1 MGKKQQPSPPSET
14 FVAADQLPAAEILAG
29 ELVSVVARNVESGRL
44 SEHAISQAWATALAR
59 LGLAAAADGASGG
72 STTLVTGSSSRQA
85 ASLQEIFDE
94 LVGIL
99 GGDRPLLIIP
109 AILGNNNHGGI
120 TSVAQMALSNIG
132 EKLME
137 KASLGAGKKGNPFQ
151 TIGPANRAD
160 NSEYLL
166 PLNKVVDGD
175 LTMKMEQHQFP
186 DKLLEDW
193 LEKPAIFWL
202 GYQKMGI

>member
-1 MGKKQQPSPPSET
+1 MVKKQQPSPPSET
-14 FVAADQLPAAEILAG
+14 FVAAAAQLPAAEILAG

-99 GGDRPLLIIP
+99 GGDRPLLIM
-109 AILGNNNHGGI
+109 
-120 TSVAQMALSNIG
+120 S
-132 EKLME
+132 
-137 KASLGAGKKGNPFQ
+137 SLQSSACSRTG
-151 TIGPANRAD
+151 
-160 NSEYLL
+160 S
-166 PLNKVVDGD
+166 
-175 LTMKMEQHQFP
+175 
-186 DKLLEDW
+186 
-193 LEKPAIFWL
+193 
-202 GYQKMGI
+202 

>member
-1 MGKKQQPSPPSET
+1 MGKKQQPSPPAET
-14 FVAADQLPAAEILAG
+14 FVDAAQLPAAEILAG

-72 STTLVTGSSSRQA
+72 STSLVPGSSSRQA

-132 EKLME
+132 EQLME
-137 KASLGAGKKGNPFQ
+137 KASLGAGKKGNPWRGCQ
-151 TIGPANRAD
+151 
-160 NSEYLL
+160 
-166 PLNKVVDGD
+166 
-175 LTMKMEQHQFP
+175 
-186 DKLLEDW
+186 
-193 LEKPAIFWL
+193 
-202 GYQKMGI
+202 

>member
-1 MGKKQQPSPPSET
+1 MVKKQQASPPPSET
-14 FVAADQLPAAEILAG
+14 FVAADQLPAAEIRAG
-29 ELVSVVARNVESGRL
+29 GLVSVVARNVESGRL

-72 STTLVTGSSSRQA
+72 STTLAPGSSSRQA

-120 TSVAQMALSNIG
+120 TSVAKFDANKLQTETNARLHAAQTVG
-132 EKLME
+132 EHVRKHAQLRGSIAE
-137 KASLGAGKKGNPFQ
+137 
-151 TIGPANRAD
+151 
-160 NSEYLL
+160 
-166 PLNKVVDGD
+166 
-175 LTMKMEQHQFP
+175 H
-186 DKLLEDW
+186 
-193 LEKPAIFWL
+193 
-202 GYQKMGI
+202 

>member
-99 GGDRPLLIIP
+99 GGDSSKLVFLGQILHLGRLW
-109 AILGNNNHGGI
+109 AISDDGLGR
-120 TSVAQMALSNIG
+120 SQFW
-132 EKLME
+132 
-137 KASLGAGKKGNPFQ
+137 P
-151 TIGPANRAD
+151 
-160 NSEYLL
+160 L
-166 PLNKVVDGD
+166 PLTPLVK
-175 LTMKMEQHQFP
+175 
-186 DKLLEDW
+186 
-193 LEKPAIFWL
+193 
-202 GYQKMGI
+202 

>member
-72 STTLVTGSSSRQA
+72 STTLVPGSSSRQA

-132 EKLME
+132 EQLME
-137 KASLGAGKKGNPFQ
+137 KASLGTGKKGNPFQ
-151 TIGPANRAD
+151 TYSRA
-160 NSEYLL
+160 SS
-166 PLNKVVDGD
+166 GGCC
-175 LTMKMEQHQFP
+175 T
-186 DKLLEDW
+186 
-193 LEKPAIFWL
+193 L
-202 GYQKMGI
+202 GLR